1 MADHQ
6 NGEKPQRSPQTRRR
20 RRRRRREND
29 ILVPRNKSRTHA
41 IDASQL
47 LRVRHPK
54 NISFSGTIS
63 NASLS
68 FATLNITLT
77 TQNRDKANASAEEA
91 FEDCCD
97 D

>member
-6 NGEKPQRSPQTRRR
+6 NGEKPQRSPQ
-20 RRRRRREND
+20 RRRRREIG
-29 ILVPRNKSRTHA
+29 ILVPRNNSRTHA
-41 IDASQL
+41 IDASQS
-47 LRVRHPK
+47 LRVSHPK

-77 TQNRDKANASAEEA
+77 TQNRDKANASADEA
-91 FEDCCD
+91 FGDCCD

>member
-6 NGEKPQRSPQTRRR
+6 NGEKPQRSPQ
-20 RRRRRREND
+20 RRRRRREIG
-29 ILVPRNKSRTHA
+29 ILVPRNNSRTHA

-91 FEDCCD
+91 FGDCCD